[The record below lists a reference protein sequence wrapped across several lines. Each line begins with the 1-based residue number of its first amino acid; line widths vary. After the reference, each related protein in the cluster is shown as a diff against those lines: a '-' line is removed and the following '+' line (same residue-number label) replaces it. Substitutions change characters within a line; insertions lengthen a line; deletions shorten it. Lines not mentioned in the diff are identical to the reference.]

1 MADTR
6 PTIALARG
14 VKTDIYAALNAQAG
28 FPAVTVGA
36 AISVQNIGTSDVRL
50 TTKATVPLSTDGF
63 TLLPPKEQADNITPS
78 TGEWVESLIVD
89 GLIIVR
95 VI

>member
-6 PTIALARG
+6 PTIPLTGG

-36 AISVQNIGTSDVRL
+36 AIAVQNIGSSDVRL
-50 TTKATVPLSTDGF
+50 TTKATIPLATDGF
-63 TLLPPKEQADNITPS
+63 TLLPTKEQATNVTPS
-78 TGEWVESLIVD
+78 TGEWAESLITD